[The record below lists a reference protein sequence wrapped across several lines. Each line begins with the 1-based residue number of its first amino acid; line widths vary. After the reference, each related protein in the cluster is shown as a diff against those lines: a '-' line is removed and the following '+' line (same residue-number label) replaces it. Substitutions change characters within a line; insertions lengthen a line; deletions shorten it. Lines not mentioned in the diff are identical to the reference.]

1 MWRPQGCQTG
11 GGNCSMWSSVR
22 SRCTEIHMYWATQ
35 KCTQKCTE
43 RNSEDRGHNTRKS
56 DSEYLPWFIYCQ
68 NSYMSIRL
76 YLTSYGLKVQITKG
90 DWYVGPEK
98 TLYRP
103 NISNQSHGVSPIIF
117 PEKKIFFSFLLS
129 VSRLLSNLQKKSQL
143 THTFLC
149 CMVKYKMLH
158 SSSANVKYCQ
168 LA

>member
-1 MWRPQGCQTG
+1 MWRPRGCLIG
-11 GGNCSMWSSVR
+11 GGNCSMLSSVR
-22 SRCTEIHMYWATQ
+22 SRCTE
-35 KCTQKCTE
+35 KCTE
-43 RNSEDRGHNTRKS
+43 LLSSVLRCVLRETVRIEDTKQEKVTRVI
-56 DSEYLPWFIYCQ
+56 LPWFIYCQ